1 MLSAHTHRWARMFAR
16 HFAAPAA
23 GYGGA
28 PQSRLLCAAVC
39 AEDQSR
45 GNPPKCLIITGFLI
59 AQPAQFYGS
68 TQQIF
73 CQWQK
78 MLQMQSYQSNIFVR
92 HLQAFVRKVWVLK
105 FILH

>member
-1 MLSAHTHRWARMFAR
+1 MFAR

-28 PQSRLLCAAVC
+28 PQSRLICAAVC

-59 AQPAQFYGS
+59 AYLRNFMAAHSKYLVSGKKILQ
-68 TQQIF
+68 TQSFQ
-73 CQWQK
+73 
-78 MLQMQSYQSNIFVR
+78 
-92 HLQAFVRKVWVLK
+92 
-105 FILH
+105 